1 MSDDQPAAPRPG
13 DPSPSAFPAYGGWA
27 GSPDVLAAE
36 APERSPR
43 RAPWALVGGIALL
56 VLALVGGVTYA
67 VGALSGGGSQP
78 DDALPTGAFAYASI
92 DLDPPAAQ
100 KIDAFRFLRT
110 FPALRGRVPADGD
123 ARKVFFDAF
132 AQDAGWS
139 GVDYDSQVEP
149 WLGKRLGVAVYPPT
163 GSSATPLVVL
173 ALQVTDQDAAD
184 AGLRRLADA
193 SGPAAGSQWAFSG
206 DYALLT
212 DAPGVVADLA
222 KRAGSSPLSGDATF
236 SSDLAAVADDGI
248 ATAWVDMSAAFRAAA
263 TSGLGSGV
271 DLGVLSWVSGQAGR
285 STVVARFDG
294 SDTFEVVGRATG
306 VGTGGWATHPV
317 QGMDTLPASTVAALG
332 ISDGDKLVPKAWES
346 MRKALGDEAGQ
357 LDQSAALLRSEFG
370 IAIPDDIATL
380 LGSNALLAV
389 DSGQGSS
396 RIQGGARISTDIS
409 GAQAV
414 LDKLEAAAQSS
425 GGDVPVVRREAGGD
439 LIVASTQGEASRLAA
454 AGDLG
459 SNADFRDAL
468 PDLASAD
475 VAIWVD
481 PATLVTSLFGGS
493 DVDENLSH
501 VKGVGITV
509 SSDHS
514 GTATYRFRLVAR

>member
-1 MSDDQPAAPRPG
+1 MSDDQPAAPRPAE
-13 DPSPSAFPAYGGWA
+13 PTPSAFPAYGGWS
-27 GSPDVLAAE
+27 GSSDVLAAE

-43 RAPWALVGGIALL
+43 RAPWALVGGIAVL

-78 DDALPTGAFAYASI
+78 DDALPTGAFAYASL

-100 KIDAFRFLRT
+100 KVDGFRFLRT
-110 FPALRGRVPADGD
+110 FPALRDKVPADGD
-123 ARKVFFDAF
+123 VRKVFFDAV
-132 AQDAGWS
+132 AKDAGWS
-139 GVDYDSQVEP
+139 AVDYDSQVAP
-149 WLGKRLGVAVYPPT
+149 WLGKRLGVGVYPPR
-163 GSSATPLVVL
+163 GASSTPLVVL
-173 ALQVTDQDAAD
+173 ALQVTDQDAAK
-184 AGLRRLADA
+184 AGLQRLAAANGPA
-193 SGPAAGSQWAFSG
+193 SGTEWAFSG
-206 DYALLT
+206 DYALVT
-212 DAPGVVADLA
+212 DVRGVVADLA
-222 KRAGSSPLSGDATF
+222 KRADSSPLSGDATF

-248 ATAWVDMSAAFRAAA
+248 ATAWVDMSAAFKAASA
-263 TSGLGSGV
+263 SGLGSGA
-271 DLGVLSWVSGQAGR
+271 DLGVLSGVSGETGR

-294 SDTFEVVGRATG
+294 ANVFEVVGRATG

-317 QGMDTLPASTVAALG
+317 KGMDTLPASTVAAVGL
-332 ISDGDKLVPKAWES
+332 SDGDKLVAKAWAS
-346 MRKALGDEAGQ
+346 MRSSLGDQAGQ
-357 LDQSAALLRSEFG
+357 LDQSMALLRSEFG
-370 IAIPDDIATL
+370 VNLPDDLATL
-380 LGSNALLAV
+380 LGSNAVLAL

-396 RIQGGARISTDIS
+396 RIQGGARLSTDVS
-409 GAQAV
+409 AAQGV
-414 LDKLEAAAQSS
+414 LDKLEAAAKSS
-425 GGDVPVVRREAGGD
+425 GADVPLVRREGGGD

-459 SNADFRDAL
+459 SDADFRDAL
-468 PDLASAD
+468 PDLASAH

-514 GTATYRFRLVAR
+514 GTASYRFRLVAR

>member
-1 MSDDQPAAPRPG
+1 MSDDQPAAPP
-13 DPSPSAFPAYGGWA
+13 PAEPAPSAFPAYGGWS
-27 GSPDVLAAE
+27 GSPDVLATE

-43 RAPWALVGGIALL
+43 RAPWALVGGIAVL
-56 VLALVGGVTYA
+56 VLALLGGVTYA

-78 DDALPTGAFAYASI
+78 DDALPTGAFAYVSL
-92 DLDPPAAQ
+92 DLDPSAAQ

-110 FPALRGRVPADGD
+110 FPALRDKVPTDGD

-139 GVDYDSQVEP
+139 GVDYDSQVQP
-149 WLGKRLGVAVYPPT
+149 WLGKRLGVGVYPPT
-163 GSSATPLVVL
+163 GGSSSPLVVL

-212 DAPGVVADLA
+212 DVRGVVADLA
-222 KRAGSSPLSGDATF
+222 KRADSSPLSGDATF

-248 ATAWVDMSAAFRAAA
+248 ATAWVDMSAAFKAAA
-263 TSGLGSGV
+263 SSGLGSGQ
-271 DLGVLSWVSGQAGR
+271 DLGVLSGVSGQAGR

-306 VGTGGWATHPV
+306 VGTGGWASHPV
-317 QGMDTLPASTVAALG
+317 KGMDTLPASTVAALG
-332 ISDGDKLVPKAWES
+332 ISDGDKLVPKAWAS
-346 MRKALGDEAGQ
+346 MRRSLGDQAGQ

-380 LGSNALLAV
+380 FGSNLVGSLDAGAG
-389 DSGQGSS
+389 SGSVQVGV
-396 RIQGGARISTDIS
+396 RVTTDVS
-409 GAQAV
+409 AAQAV
-414 LDKLEAAAQSS
+414 VDKLVAAAKSS
-425 GGDVPVVRREAGGD
+425 GADVPVVRRAAGND
-439 LIVASTQGEASRLAA
+439 LVLASTQAEASRLAQH
-454 AGDLG
+454 GDLG

-468 PDLASAD
+468 PDLASAH

>member
-1 MSDDQPAAPRPG
+1 
-13 DPSPSAFPAYGGWA
+13 
-27 GSPDVLAAE
+27 
-36 APERSPR
+36 
-43 RAPWALVGGIALL
+43 
-56 VLALVGGVTYA
+56 
-67 VGALSGGGSQP
+67 
-78 DDALPTGAFAYASI
+78 
-92 DLDPPAAQ
+92 
-100 KIDAFRFLRT
+100 
-110 FPALRGRVPADGD
+110 
-123 ARKVFFDAF
+123 
-132 AQDAGWS
+132 
-139 GVDYDSQVEP
+139 
-149 WLGKRLGVAVYPPT
+149 
-163 GSSATPLVVL
+163 
-173 ALQVTDQDAAD
+173 
-184 AGLRRLADA
+184 
-193 SGPAAGSQWAFSG
+193 
-206 DYALLT
+206 
-212 DAPGVVADLA
+212 
-222 KRAGSSPLSGDATF
+222 
-236 SSDLAAVADDGI
+236 
-248 ATAWVDMSAAFRAAA
+248 
-263 TSGLGSGV
+263 V
-271 DLGVLSWVSGQAGR
+271 DLGVLSGVSGQAGR